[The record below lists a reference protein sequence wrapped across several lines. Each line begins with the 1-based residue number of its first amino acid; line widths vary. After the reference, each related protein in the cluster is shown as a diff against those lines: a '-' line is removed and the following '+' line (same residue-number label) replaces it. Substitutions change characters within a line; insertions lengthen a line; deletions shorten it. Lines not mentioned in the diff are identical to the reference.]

1 MKILD
6 IIQENIEPRNNQW
19 LGPNIGKIQQGLKD
33 LGFDPGDIDSNF
45 GPKTA
50 AAVRKFQEA
59 NNLTV
64 DGDPGPDTVAVMN
77 KLLSG
82 KNLKPADTVKSSP
95 NPLSGKSGMIDRSA
109 TSKVWPVPV
118 DHITQNFGRG
128 HRGVDIAVVQGTPIK
143 SPIDGIVK
151 SAGYIDHQGGN
162 GVIIDNGL
170 ENHYFAHLSS
180 INVNPDDKVKVG
192 DIVGKTGGAKGTQG
206 AGNST
211 GPHLHWQK
219 TISGTLVDPMR
230 G

>member
-82 KNLKPADTVKSSP
+82 KNLKPADTVQSSP
-95 NPLSGKSGMIDRSA
+95 NPLPGKSGMIDRSA

-118 DHITQNFGRG
+118 DHITQNFGSG

-180 INVNPDDKVKVG
+180 INVNPGDKVKVG